1 MSTNPTE
8 PNPATTPAP
17 AAKPAEPADQ
27 PRTFTQDEVNAF
39 VAEQK
44 RKERES
50 LAAKYGDLDQLKALA
65 EAQKAAE
72 DAAKTQAQKDAE
84 EIARLKSENL
94 DAKRIAFAATK
105 GIPPE
110 LITGSTQEE
119 WDAAATKALE
129 WKGAKA
135 ETPPPPAPTAHA
147 AGNNGAPAGSP
158 GDIDAQ
164 IAQAEKEKNFLLAI
178 ALKQRKAAASQT
190 Q

>member
-8 PNPATTPAP
+8 PNPTPNPSAPAP
-17 AAKPAEPADQ
+17 KPEPADP

-72 DAAKTQAQKDAE
+72 EAAKTQAQKDAE
-84 EIARLKSENL
+84 EIARLKSETL
-94 DAKRIAFAATK
+94 TAKRDAFAATK
-105 GIPPE
+105 GIPAE

-119 WDAAATKALE
+119 WDAAAAKALE
-129 WKGAKA
+129 WKG
-135 ETPPPPAPTAHA
+135 TTDQPPPPPAPTAHA

-164 IAQAEKEKNFLLAI
+164 IAEVEKARNFALAI
-178 ALKQRKAAASQT
+178 ALKQRKFAASQT